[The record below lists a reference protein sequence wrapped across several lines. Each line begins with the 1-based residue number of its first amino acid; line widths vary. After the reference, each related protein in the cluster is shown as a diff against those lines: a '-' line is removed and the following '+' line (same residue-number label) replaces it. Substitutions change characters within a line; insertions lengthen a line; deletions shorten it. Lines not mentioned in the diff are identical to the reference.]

1 MNKLLNYDK
10 IVVDKANKE
19 IEIKMILTYILSI
32 EDDEKREIVENIYN
46 LYYKKMY
53 SVAFGILNNMHDS
66 EDAVQD
72 AFFNITFTYDLF
84 RKPREKATATLVYIY
99 TRNAAI
105 NIYNKNKRHSRV
117 VELVDSVDKSIYD
130 IADDEDVSKIAI
142 DNETSRLVSDAIDQL
157 DEMYRDV
164 IIMKYYYNMKNIEIA
179 KVLDKD
185 TNTVAGRLFR
195 ARAKLKEKLGDEV
208 YERITR

>member
-1 MNKLLNYDK
+1 
-10 IVVDKANKE
+10 
-19 IEIKMILTYILSI
+19 MILTYILSI

-53 SVAFGILNNMHDS
+53 IVAFGILNNTHDS

-72 AFFNITFTYDLF
+72 ALYNITFTYDLF

-105 NIYNKNKRHSRV
+105 NIYNKNKRHSKV

-130 IADDEDVSKIAI
+130 IADDEDVSKIAL

-195 ARAKLKEKLGDEV
+195 ARAKLKEILGEEV

>member
-1 MNKLLNYDK
+1 
-10 IVVDKANKE
+10 
-19 IEIKMILTYILSI
+19 MILTYILSI

-53 SVAFGILNNMHDS
+53 SVAFGILNNTHDS

-72 AFFNITFTYDLF
+72 AFCNITFTYDLF
-84 RKPREKATATLVYIY
+84 RKPRESSTANLVYIY

-117 VELVDSVDKSIYD
+117 VELVDSADKYMYD
-130 IADDEDVSKIAI
+130 IADEDDIPKIAV
-142 DNETSRLVSDAIDQL
+142 DKETGRLVSEAIDQL

-164 IIMKYYYNMKNIEIA
+164 IVMKYYYNMKNTDIA
-179 KVLDKD
+179 RILDIDDGK
-185 TNTVAGRLFR
+185 VAGRLFR
-195 ARAKLKEKLGDEV
+195 ARAKLKEILGDEA
-208 YERITR
+208 YERIIR

>member
-1 MNKLLNYDK
+1 
-10 IVVDKANKE
+10 
-19 IEIKMILTYILSI
+19 MILTYILSI

-53 SVAFGILNNMHDS
+53 IIAFGILNNTHDS

-72 AFFNITFTYDLF
+72 AFYNITFTYDLF
-84 RKPREKATATLVYIY
+84 RKPRERATATLVYIY

-105 NIYNKNKRHSRV
+105 NIYNKNKRHSKV

-130 IADDEDVSKIAI
+130 IADDEDVSKIAL

-179 KVLDKD
+179 KVIDKD

-195 ARAKLKEKLGDEV
+195 AKARLKEILGDEV